1 MIETRLGNS
10 SDIPGVLELQRQ
22 NLYKNLSEEELKKG
36 FVTTPFTRAQIEE
49 IIEQDGLFVGLD
61 NKQSIISYVFAG
73 SWEYFSQWEIF
84 NVMTSRFPKLSFQNI
99 PITTINTFQYGPI
112 CIHKEYRGQGII
124 KQIFESMRLVF
135 VMKYPIS
142 ITFINKVNVIS
153 ERAHTQKLGWQIIDE
168 FKFNHNTYIALVF
181 DMNKSVI
188 GKDQK
193 N

>member
-124 KQIFESMRLVF
+124 NQIFESMRLVF

-153 ERAHTQKLGWQIIDE
+153 ERAHTQKLAWQIIDE